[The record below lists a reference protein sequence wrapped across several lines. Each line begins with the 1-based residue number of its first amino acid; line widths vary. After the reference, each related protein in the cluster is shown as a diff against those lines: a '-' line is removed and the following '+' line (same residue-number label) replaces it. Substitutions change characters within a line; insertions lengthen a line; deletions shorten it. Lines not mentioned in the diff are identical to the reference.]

1 MSTSSPFFILKPQVK
16 TRGWDKQPVLIPPQ
30 LLVKIHY
37 LSIHEPP
44 TLITLES
51 AR

>member
-1 MSTSSPFFILKPQVK
+1 MSTSSPFFILKPQFK
-16 TRGWDKQPVLIPPQ
+16 TQGWDKQPILIPPQ

-37 LSIHEPP
+37 LSIHDPP
-44 TLITLES
+44 TLITLGS